1 MSTIT
6 EDVYPLEKHENQV
19 EKVIPAEGQGT
30 VTYCVFCINQIKQTV
45 RGGVEQY

>member
-19 EKVIPAEGQGT
+19 EKVIPAEGQGKIT
-30 VTYCVFCINQIKQTV
+30 CRVFCINQMNNKQC
-45 RGGVEQY
+45 VE

>member
-19 EKVIPAEGQGT
+19 EKVIPSEGQGK
-30 VTYCVFCINQIKQTV
+30 VTCCLFCINQMNNKQC
-45 RGGVEQY
+45 VE